1 MFGKKE
7 VLKKSQNSEEYTCVG
22 VSLMKLQACRA
33 AALLWKGSNTG
44 VFL

>member
-22 VSLMKLQACRA
+22 VSLMKLKASES
-33 AALLWKGSNTG
+33 GTG
-44 VFL
+44 VFPRILGNY